1 MTDTSKPGA
10 EPEDRK
16 LSGAVGEGGEGGDP
30 SAEGKTPNRSDWGS
44 DPTAATAGEPRS
56 QPGNRIEGLG
66 GGYGGQ
72 GGGDSGNALAGSA
85 QGTAGGTAGNPAGA
99 YDYPEM
105 EQARAMA
112 SAAGQPG
119 LATPTDEK
127 REQAGGDTP
136 AKE

>member
-1 MTDTSKPGA
+1 MSDTNAGA
-10 EPEDRK
+10 GPQDRK
-16 LSGAVGEGGEGGDP
+16 LSGAVGEGGEGADP
-30 SAEGKTPNRSDWGS
+30 AAEGKARSS
-44 DPTAATAGEPRS
+44 SSPTAASAGEARG
-56 QPGNRIEGLG
+56 QPDNRVQGLG

-85 QGTAGGTAGNPAGA
+85 EGSGGGTTGNPEGA

-105 EQARAMA
+105 QQARAIA

-119 LATPTDEK
+119 LATPTDDK
-127 REQAGGDTP
+127 REAGGDSP

>member
-1 MTDTSKPGA
+1 MSGDAGSG
-10 EPEDRK
+10 PEDRK

-30 SAEGKTPNRSDWGS
+30 SAEGKTPNRSDAGR
-44 DPTAATAGEPRS
+44 DPTAATAGETRG
-56 QPGNRIEGLG
+56 QPDNRLHGLG

-85 QGTAGGTAGNPAGA
+85 EGIGGGTTGNPAGA

-105 EQARAMA
+105 QQARAIA

-119 LATPTDEK
+119 LANPTDEK
-127 REQAGGDTP
+127 RQQAGGDTP

>member
-1 MTDTSKPGA
+1 MSDTKSGA
-10 EPEDRK
+10 EPQDRK
-16 LSGAVGEGGEGGDP
+16 LSGAVGEGGEG
-30 SAEGKTPNRSDWGS
+30 A
-44 DPTAATAGEPRS
+44 DPTAATAGETRNDPN
-56 QPGNRIEGLG
+56 NRVHGLG

-85 QGTAGGTAGNPAGA
+85 EGIGGGTSGSPEGA

-105 EQARAMA
+105 QQARAIA

-119 LATPTDEK
+119 LATPTNDK
-127 REQAGGDTP
+127 REAGGDSP